1 MEITKKMNTYCP
13 RCNKHTEHTVKLYSK
28 GPTSGLKIGNR
39 RAVRKRLGYVG
50 KVKGKASVKKVAQ
63 KRKVLLIC
71 KECKYTVERVMGSRT
86 KKRLELRAE

>member
-1 MEITKKMNTYCP
+1 MEIARTMRTFCP
-13 RCNKHTEHTVKLYSK
+13 RCGKHTIHTVKIYSK

-50 KVKGKASVKKVAQ
+50 KVKGKASVKKIAQ
-63 KRKVLLIC
+63 RRKVLLIC
-71 KECKYTVERVMGSRT
+71 KDCKYTVERVMGSRT